1 MFPAA
6 PVSSPSSLPD
16 LAAVCGRFPF
26 SGRFVDGRS
35 HGSGH
40 INDTYAVSFDQEGC
54 RRRYVLQ
61 RINTRVFKDVD
72 ALMENIARVCAHA
85 ARRVAADG
93 GPDAARRA
101 LTLVPTRD
109 GAPFW
114 RDAEG
119 GSWRAYDFIEG
130 ATSFDK
136 IESPAQARVAAQA
149 FGEFQRLLA
158 DLPAP
163 RLRETIPHFHDT
175 RRRFDNLERSAR
187 ADAAGR
193 AAAAAAE
200 IGFARSREALV
211 DSLLGL
217 QASGAIPER
226 ITHNDTKLNNVMLDD
241 ATGKALCIIDL
252 DTVMPGLALYDF
264 GDMARSATNAAAED
278 EADLSLVRMQMPVF
292 AALVEGYRAGAGP
305 LLNAAEVA
313 NLALAGR
320 VITFE
325 IGIRFLTDFLDGDI
339 YFKTRRPT
347 HNLDRAR
354 NQFALLRSM
363 EEQRA
368 AMESLCA

>member
-1 MFPAA
+1 
-6 PVSSPSSLPD
+6 
-16 LAAVCGRFPF
+16 
-26 SGRFVDGRS
+26 
-35 HGSGH
+35 
-40 INDTYAVSFDQEGC
+40 
-54 RRRYVLQ
+54 
-61 RINTRVFKDVD
+61 
-72 ALMENIARVCAHA
+72 
-85 ARRVAADG
+85 
-93 GPDAARRA
+93 
-101 LTLVPTRD
+101 
-109 GAPFW
+109 
-114 RDAEG
+114 
-119 GSWRAYDFIEG
+119 
-130 ATSFDK
+130 
-136 IESPAQARVAAQA
+136 
-149 FGEFQRLLA
+149 
-158 DLPAP
+158 
-163 RLRETIPHFHDT
+163 
-175 RRRFDNLERSAR
+175 
-187 ADAAGR
+187 
-193 AAAAAAE
+193 
-200 IGFARSREALV
+200 
-211 DSLLGL
+211 
-217 QASGAIPER
+217 
-226 ITHNDTKLNNVMLDD
+226 VMLDD